1 MSNTQLTAD
10 VVAKIGLPLL
20 ENELGWVS
28 TSLFRAYEDEYGSQV
43 NGYKKGAAIRIRRP
57 ADFTLRTGASA
68 STQDVVEGYT
78 TLTVDQQVGVDFDIS
93 GIDLTL
99 KDTDRNIRII
109 KPAMSTIAN
118 GIAADI
124 ASVMKNGAFNWTG
137 TAGNTF
143 STFAGFAVPAARMDI
158 MAIPQD
164 DRHALLSPQ
173 DYWGLLGAQTALL
186 SQTLVNPAWR
196 KGELGEIGGINTV
209 MSQVTPTHTNG
220 TATNSSPVTEG
231 VQTCTYDTAKNTYTM
246 SLLAKGF
253 LASSGI
259 AKGSVFTIS
268 GVNMVN
274 PKTKVDTGILQQFVV
289 TADVVAASA
298 STNTTTLVIAPPI
311 ITSGPY
317 QTVAAAQTTGV
328 TITLV
333 GSASTAY
340 RQNLFYHRN
349 AMAVAFVPMEMP
361 PGAIGGSR
369 QTYKGISMR
378 VQPYYSGLV
387 DKSSWRIDVLYG
399 RALIDPR
406 LIVRSSGT

>member
-57 ADFTLRTGASA
+57 ADFTLRTGASV
-68 STQDVVEGYT
+68 STQDIVEGYT

-93 GIDLTL
+93 GLDLTL

-109 KPAMSTIAN
+109 KPAMSVIAN

-124 ASVMKNGAFNWTG
+124 ATQMYRGAYNWTG
-137 TAGNTF
+137 TAGNTIDAF
-143 STFAGFAVPAARMDI
+143 SDFAVPATRMDL
-158 MAIPQD
+158 MSIPQD
-164 DRHALLSPQ
+164 DRYALLSPQ
-173 DYWGLLGAQTALL
+173 DYWGLLGSQTALFTN
-186 SQTLVNPAWR
+186 SIVNPAYR
-196 KGELGEIGGINTV
+196 EGSLGKIGGIDTM
-209 MSQVTPTHTNG
+209 MSQVTPVHTNG
-220 TATNSSPVTEG
+220 TTTNSSPITEG
-231 VQTCTYDTAKNTYTM
+231 VQTCTYDTAKNTWTM
-246 SLLAKGF
+246 SLLTKG
-253 LASSGI
+253 LTGSVTIKA
-259 AKGSVFTIS
+259 GSVFTIPTI
-268 GVNMVN
+268 NMVN
-274 PKTKVDTGILQQFVV
+274 PKTKADTGVLQQFVV
-289 TADVVAASA
+289 TADVTAAAAS
-298 STNTTTLVIAPPI
+298 TTTTTLVISPPI
-311 ITSGPY
+311 ITTGPY
-317 QTVAAAQTTGV
+317 QTVSVAQGNGA
-328 TITLV
+328 TLTFI

-369 QTYKGISMR
+369 QSYKGISMR
-378 VQPYYSGLV
+378 VQPYYSGTN

>member
-20 ENELGWVS
+20 ENELGWVAS
-28 TSLFRAYEDEYGSQV
+28 SLFRAYEDEYGQQV

-57 ADFTLRTGASA
+57 ADFTLRTGAST
-68 STQDVVEGYT
+68 STQDVIEGYT

-109 KPAMSTIAN
+109 KPAMSIIAN

-124 ASVMKNGAFNWTG
+124 ATQMYRGAYNWVG
-137 TAGNTF
+137 TAGNTID
-143 STFAGFAVPAARMDI
+143 SFADFAVPAARMDI
-158 MAIPQD
+158 MSIPQD
-164 DRHALLSPQ
+164 ERSALLSPQ
-173 DYWGLLGAQTALL
+173 DYWGLLGSQTALFTN
-186 SQTLVNPAWR
+186 SIVNPAYR
-196 KGELGEIGGINTV
+196 KGELGEIGGITTM
-209 MSQVTPTHTNG
+209 MSQVVPNHTNG
-220 TATNSSPVTEG
+220 SATNLSPLTEG
-231 VQTCTYDTAKNTYTM
+231 VQTATYDTSKNTWTM

-253 LASSGI
+253 VGSSI
-259 AKGSVFTIS
+259 INAGSVFTVN
-268 GVNMVN
+268 GCNMVN
-274 PKTKVDTGILQQFVV
+274 PKTKADTGVLQQFVV
-289 TADVVAASA
+289 TATVTAASA
-298 STNTTTLVIAPPI
+298 STNTTTLVVSPPI

-317 QTVAAAQTTGV
+317 QTVAAAQATGA
-328 TITLV
+328 TLTFV

-378 VQPYYSGLV
+378 VQPFYSGLV